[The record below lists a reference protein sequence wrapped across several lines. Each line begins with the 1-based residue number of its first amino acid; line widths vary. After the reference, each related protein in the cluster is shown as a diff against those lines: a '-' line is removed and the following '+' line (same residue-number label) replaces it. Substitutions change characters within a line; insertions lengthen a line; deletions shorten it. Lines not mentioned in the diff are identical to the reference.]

1 MLRPLLILFAKAPV
15 AGRAKTRLCPPLT
28 PVEAADLHSALL
40 MDMVNMLMSL
50 GSSIDVE
57 LSTDVPTDA
66 WSGLALT
73 RSIQIEGDLG
83 TRLFHALKQ
92 GLSTGSE
99 IVMVLGSDSP
109 GLPPAHVTEL
119 LRSSADVTLGPTLD
133 GGFFAIA
140 CRAVR
145 QEMFSGVRWSSECAL
160 ADVVRQASAC
170 ALTVALGPSWFDVD
184 VEADLLRLLDM
195 PNLQQNTAMWARRY
209 LARSSTS
216 HRRA

>member
-1 MLRPLLILFAKAPV
+1 MLRALLIIFAKAPI

-50 GSSIDVE
+50 DSSINVE

-66 WSGLALT
+66 WPGLALT

-83 TRLFHALKQ
+83 ARLFHALKQ

-145 QEMFSGVRWSSECAL
+145 QEMFSGVRWSSECAQ

-170 ALTVALGPSWFDVD
+170 GLTVAVGPSWFDVD
-184 VEADLLRLLDM
+184 VETDLLRLLDM
-195 PNLQQNTAMWARRY
+195 PDLQQNTAVWARR
-209 LARSSTS
+209 
-216 HRRA
+216 HRER

>member
-1 MLRPLLILFAKAPV
+1 MLRALLIIFAKAPI

-50 GSSIDVE
+50 DSSINVE

-66 WSGLALT
+66 WPGLALT

-83 TRLFHALKQ
+83 ARLFHALKQ

-170 ALTVALGPSWFDVD
+170 GLTVAVGPSWFDVD
-184 VEADLLRLLDM
+184 VETDLLRLLDM
-195 PNLQQNTAMWARRY
+195 PDLQQNTAVWARR
-209 LARSSTS
+209 
-216 HRRA
+216 HRER